1 MKNLFKSF
9 SFPNVNNP
17 NSISRFGSVMN
28 QMRILICILCLFSV
42 SVSFGQTSGNPI
54 LAGYQADPDITYL
67 NGRYYIFPT
76 AVTNN
81 QFHAYSSSDLTNWRD
96 DGVIFDLGPQCAW
109 ANVNGWAPCMVARNG
124 KYYFYYTAEAK
135 IGVAVGNSPTGPFT
149 DKGSALIGSDPYTVD
164 IIDPMV
170 FINTDGQAYIYYG
183 GSNGSK
189 LVVRKLNSDMISV
202 GTPSLITPPNYTEAP
217 HMIKRGNVYHLTYSN
232 GAWFNGT
239 YNVQYATSSSPTGPW
254 SHKGQILSSAGPF
267 TGPGHHAIV
276 QKPGCDEYYVAYH
289 RYQNGDYSTRKICI
303 DRLIFKGNG
312 EILPVNM
319 TWAGVVARAGS
330 AGCFSA
336 NAIGNGTYRIN
347 SRLTTSSG
355 QSIALDISNCG
366 QAAGDDVRTWTPST
380 CLGQRWAVTYD
391 GNGYYEIVSQQSTHH
406 ALDLVG
412 CDYARGADVKIW
424 NDLNNDCQRWRIES
438 IGDNWYRILS
448 RQSGYALDVSGC
460 SNVPGANVAT
470 WDWNGQNCQQWRFEA
485 ISPTR
490 EAIADIETDGDLEM
504 QASVLFPN
512 PVTKE
517 SFVVQYYSDRSQQV
531 NIDLTDA
538 LSRNVIQKIWRV
550 NAGRNEL
557 SMESASLSNGMHFIT
572 IKDDHAKTIV
582 LKVLI
587 SK

>member
-1 MKNLFKSF
+1 MKNLFQNFNFPFVECLTWRIRMELHHIKVYFFLLGF
-9 SFPNVNNP
+9 S
-17 NSISRFGSVMN
+17 
-28 QMRILICILCLFSV
+28 FSV
-42 SVSFGQTSGNPI
+42 STLAQTSGNPI
-54 LAGYQADPDITYL
+54 LSGYQADPDITYL

-81 QFHAYSSSDLTNWRD
+81 QFHAYSSADLTNWRD

-109 ANVNGWAPCMVARNG
+109 ANINGWAPCMVARNG
-124 KYYFYYTAEAK
+124 KYYFYYAAETK

-149 DKGSALIGSDPYTVD
+149 DKGSPLIGTDPYTVD

-202 GTPSLITPPNYTEAP
+202 GSPTLITPTNYTEAP
-217 HMIKRGNVYHLTYSN
+217 HMIKHGNVYHLTYSN
-232 GAWFNGT
+232 GAWYNGT
-239 YNVQYATSSSPTGPW
+239 YNVQYSTSTSPTGPW
-254 SHKGQILSSAGPF
+254 TYKGQILASSGPF
-267 TGPGHHAIV
+267 SGPGHHAIV
-276 QKPGCDEYYVAYH
+276 QKPGCDEYYVVYH
-289 RYQNGDYSTRKICI
+289 RYQNGDFSTRLVCV

-312 EILPVNM
+312 DILPVSM
-319 TWAGVVARAGS
+319 TWAGVVARPGNA
-330 AGCFSA
+330 ACFSA

-355 QSIALDISNCG
+355 QSLVLDIPNCS
-366 QAAGDDVRTWTPST
+366 QNPGDDVRTWTASS
-380 CLGQRWAVTYD
+380 CLGQRWALTYD
-391 GNGYYEIVSQQSTHH
+391 GNGYYKIVSQQSTHI

-412 CDYARGADVKIW
+412 CSEARGTDVKTW

-448 RQSGYALDVSGC
+448 KKSGYALDVAGC
-460 SNVPGANVAT
+460 SNVAGANVAT
-470 WDWNGQNCQQWRFEA
+470 WDWNGLNCQQWRFEA

-490 EAIADIETDGDLEM
+490 EEM
-504 QASVLFPN
+504 DDDVVSEANIIFPN

-517 SFVVQYYSDRSQQV
+517 SFVVQYYSIGDQKIK
-531 NIDLTDA
+531 IDFKDA
-538 LSRNVIQKIWRV
+538 LSKSIIQKSFEVKRGT
-550 NAGRNEL
+550 NKL
-557 SMESASLSNGMHFIT
+557 SFETSMLSNGLHFIT
-572 IKDDHAKTIV
+572 IQDEKLRDAV

-587 SK
+587 CK